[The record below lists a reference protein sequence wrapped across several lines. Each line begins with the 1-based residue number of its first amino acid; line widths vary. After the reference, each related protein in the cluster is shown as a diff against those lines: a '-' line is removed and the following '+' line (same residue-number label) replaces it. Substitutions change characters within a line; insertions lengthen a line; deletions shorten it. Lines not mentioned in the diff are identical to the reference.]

1 MNIERKKPSSGNF
14 TGDFFGGTA
23 AMLVALPSA
32 IAFGLIIFAPLG
44 AEFSSQAA
52 IGGIV
57 GTIALGLVNP
67 LLGGTKN
74 LISAPCAPA
83 AAVLS
88 VFVAEL
94 VKGGSVPVNLIPVYV
109 TVVGL
114 CTGIIQVLLGKA
126 GGGKII
132 KYIPYPVVAGYLS
145 GVGVLIILGQLPKAL
160 GLPKGLKLWDG
171 LMKLETLKW
180 ESICIALVTIIVMV
194 IAPKIIKAIPAAIIA
209 LVAGIL
215 AYFGIAFFHS
225 NMLSLDG
232 NSLVI
237 GTINA
242 STTDLA
248 NTVTSRWTMA
258 TGLDSS
264 AISILIVPILTLAA
278 LLSIDTLK
286 TCVVLDALTYS
297 RHNSNKELVGQGFG
311 NIASAMLCGIPGSGT
326 MGATLVNLNSGGKS
340 KMAGVI
346 AGATAL
352 LVLLV
357 LGKLVAWIPIA
368 ALAGILI
375 LVGFRMVDKK
385 SVNLLKHKSTF
396 LDFFVILAVVISALT
411 MDLIAAAGVGIGMAI
426 LLFLREQM
434 RTSVI
439 RRKVLGNQVFSKKHR
454 LSSELAVLEEKGSHT
469 VIIEL
474 QGQLFFGTTDQLFTQ
489 LEPYLAEC
497 RFALLDMRR
506 VQSVDYTAVH
516 MLEQILA
523 RIKEK
528 HGFLIITSIPL
539 SLPSGQNVKTYFEY
553 LGLSESASLKFFDD
567 LNSALEWVEDEILHE
582 ADMHLRDE
590 NKILNLEEIEMFTGF
605 SPEAITTFLSC
616 VETRSCKPN
625 EFIFRKKDLSDE
637 IYFIRKGTVNIN
649 LPLADGKVFHLLT
662 VGKGGVL
669 GDMAFI
675 DQRKRSADAV
685 AAIDSELFVLS
696 RQKFNEVSKKHPE
709 IAGIFFE
716 RLALLIAN
724 RLRQSDKELKALQES

>member
-1 MNIERKKPSSGNF
+1 MEVKKPSKENL
-14 TGDFFGGTA
+14 TGDLFGGTA

-52 IGGIV
+52 IGGIM

-67 LLGGTKN
+67 LLGGTN
-74 LISAPCAPA
+74 RLISAPCAPA

-94 VKGGSVPVNLIPVYV
+94 VKEGSVPVSLIPVYV

-114 CTGIIQVLLGKA
+114 CAGIIQVLLGKA

-145 GVGVLIILGQLPKAL
+145 GVGILILLGQFPKLL
-160 GLPKGLKLWDG
+160 GLPKGVKLFEG
-171 LMKLETLKW
+171 LMMFDVWKW
-180 ESICIALVTIIVMV
+180 ENICIGLITIVVMSV
-194 IAPKIIKAIPAAIIA
+194 APKITKIIPAAIIA
-209 LVAGIL
+209 LLSGII
-215 AYFGIAFFHS
+215 AYFCIAFFDA
-225 NMLSLDG
+225 SLLTLE
-232 NSLVI
+232 NNHAVI
-237 GTINA
+237 GSINA

-248 NTVTSRWTMA
+248 NTITSRWTLA
-258 TGLDSS
+258 STLNFSVV
-264 AISILIVPILTLAA
+264 SILLVPILTLAA

-326 MGATLVNLNSGGKS
+326 MGATLVNLNSGGKT
-340 KMAGVI
+340 KAAGVI
-346 AGATAL
+346 EGVAAL

-357 LGKLVAWIPIA
+357 LGKLVAWIPIS

-375 LVGFRMVDKK
+375 VVGFRMVDKK
-385 SVNLLKHKSTF
+385 SINLLKHKSTF
-396 LDFFVILAVVISALT
+396 FDFFVIIAVVISALC
-411 MDLIAAAGVGIGMAI
+411 MDLIIAAGVGIGMAI

-434 RTSVI
+434 RSSVI
-439 RRKVLGNQVFSKKHR
+439 RRKVLGNQIFSKKHR
-454 LSSELAVLEEKGSHT
+454 LTSELTVLEEKGSHT
-469 VIIEL
+469 IIIEL

-489 LEPYLAEC
+489 LEPFLANSK
-497 RFALLDMRR
+497 FALLDMRR

-516 MLEQILA
+516 MLEQIHA

-528 HGFLIITSIPL
+528 DGFLIITSIPL
-539 SLPSGQNVKTYFEY
+539 SLPTGQNVKEY
-553 LGLSESASLKFFDD
+553 LQFLGLSETKHLKFFDD
-567 LNSALEWVEDEILHE
+567 LNSALEWVEDAILKE
-582 ADMHLRDE
+582 ANLHLHDE
-590 NKILNLEEIEMFTGF
+590 NKILGLHEIELFSGF
-605 SPEAITTFLSC
+605 SDDVLVTFSTC
-616 VETRSCKPN
+616 IEERNYKPN
-625 EFIFRKKDLSDE
+625 EFIFRKNDMSDE
-637 IYFIRKGTVNIN
+637 IYFVRRGTVNIN
-649 LPLADGKVFHLLT
+649 LPLADGKQYHLLT
-662 VGKGGVL
+662 IGKGGVL

-675 DQRKRSADAV
+675 DKRKRSADAV
-685 AAIDSELFVLS
+685 STENSMLYVLS
-696 RQKFNEVSKKHPE
+696 RQKFNEVTKKYPE

>member
-1 MNIERKKPSSGNF
+1 MSNEAKKPSSGTL

-52 IGGIV
+52 IGGIM
-57 GTIALGLVNP
+57 GTVALGLINP
-67 LLGGTKN
+67 LMGGTN
-74 LISAPCAPA
+74 RLISAPCAPA

-88 VFVAEL
+88 VFVLEL

-109 TVVGL
+109 TLVGL
-114 CTGIIQVLLGKA
+114 CAGIIQVLLGKA

-145 GVGVLIILGQLPKAL
+145 GVGILILLGQFPKLL
-160 GLPKGLKLWDG
+160 GLPKGVKLFDG
-171 LMKLETLKW
+171 LIMFDTWQW
-180 ESICIALVTIIVMV
+180 ENICIGLVTILMMV
-194 IAPKIIKAIPAAIIA
+194 FAPKITKKIPAAIIA
-209 LVAGIL
+209 LLTGIL
-215 AYFGIAFFHS
+215 AYFCIAFFET
-225 NMLSLDG
+225 SLLTLE
-232 NSLVI
+232 NNHAVI
-237 GTINA
+237 GSINA
-242 STTDLA
+242 SATDLGHA
-248 NTVTSRWTMA
+248 ITNRWTLA
-258 TGLDSS
+258 ASLNFSTLG
-264 AISILIVPILTLAA
+264 ILLVPILTLAA

-326 MGATLVNLNSGGKS
+326 MGATLVNLNSGGKT

-346 AGATAL
+346 AGVAAL

-357 LGKLVAWIPIA
+357 LGRLVAWIPIS

-375 LVGFRMVDKK
+375 VVGFRMVDKK
-385 SVNLLKHKSTF
+385 SINLLKHKSTF
-396 LDFFVILAVVISALT
+396 LDFFVILAVVVSALS
-411 MDLIAAAGVGIGMAI
+411 MDLIAAAGVGIATAI

-439 RRKVLGNQVFSKKHR
+439 RRKILGNQIFSKKHR
-454 LSSELAVLEEKGSHT
+454 LTSELTVLEEKGSHT
-469 VIIEL
+469 IIIEL

-489 LEPYLAEC
+489 LEPYLADC
-497 RFALLDMRR
+497 KYALLDMRR

-516 MLEQILA
+516 MLEQIHA
-523 RIKEK
+523 RIHDK
-528 HGFLIITSIPL
+528 HGYMIITSIPL
-539 SLPSGQNVKTYFEY
+539 SLPTGQNVKEY
-553 LGLSESASLKFFDD
+553 LEFLGLTETKHLKFFDD
-567 LNSALEWVEDEILHE
+567 LNSALEWVEDETLKEANLH
-582 ADMHLRDE
+582 LYDE
-590 NKILNLEEIEMFTGF
+590 NKILDLKEIELFSGF
-605 SPEAITTFLSC
+605 SDEVIATFKSFI
-616 VETRSCKPN
+616 EEKTCKPN
-625 EFIFRKKDLSDE
+625 EFIFKKNDFSDE
-637 IYFIRKGTVNIN
+637 IYFIRRGTVNIN
-649 LPLADGKVFHLLT
+649 LPLADGKAYHLLT
-662 VGKGGVL
+662 IGRGGVI

-675 DQRKRSADAV
+675 DKRKRSADAV
-685 AAIDSELFVLS
+685 SVDDSKLFVLS
-696 RQKFNEVSKKHPE
+696 RKKFDEVSKKHPE